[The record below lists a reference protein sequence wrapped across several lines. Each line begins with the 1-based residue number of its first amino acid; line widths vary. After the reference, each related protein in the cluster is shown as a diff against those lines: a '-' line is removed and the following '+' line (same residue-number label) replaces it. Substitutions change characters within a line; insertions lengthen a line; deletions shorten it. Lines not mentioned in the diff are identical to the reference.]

1 MDLQLDL
8 FAALAPESD
17 EPSKPA
23 PAPRRTAPPAAAASR
38 TATTT
43 SAPAPRAKHAGRERI
58 SDEQAHRTAAALG
71 EAVADAWNRAH
82 GGPDIA
88 APIGL
93 VAALCL
99 VRQRDT
105 NGPDLKAQILAQK
118 PRELI
123 EMYQQI
129 WAGHW
134 QARPDLID
142 RARILHEWLN
152 EPDAIDDHRAYCV
165 KVVTE
170 AALKAGILD
179 LTGHADPID
188 RSRTDALS
196 HVIMLL
202 RSNGA
207 RQGLGEFHTPPSV
220 TDMLAEVML
229 AELSAETSMDSK
241 GPAAGQHIHD
251 PAGGSGGMLRAAAQ
265 SLRWRGLDPADF
277 VWSMVDVDAIAAA
290 CGAVNAIV
298 WGLGPNVVVAC
309 DDSLANPRAVEDARA
324 HARRVI
330 EHRNQVMGMARM
342 TAAIRQTQ
350 ALLESA
356 VAA

>member
-8 FAALAPESD
+8 FGALASEPD

-23 PAPRRTAPPAAAASR
+23 PAPRRAAAPTVTTRR
-38 TATTT
+38 TVAAT
-43 SAPAPRAKHAGRERI
+43 PAPRAKPAAGHRL
-58 SDEQAHRTAAALG
+58 SDEGAHRTAVALG
-71 EAVADAWNRAH
+71 EAVAGAWHRAH
-82 GGPDIA
+82 GGPDMA
-88 APIGL
+88 VPIGL
-93 VAALCL
+93 VAALTL
-99 VRQRDT
+99 IRQRDAH
-105 NGPDLKAQILAQK
+105 GPDLRAQILAQQ

-123 EMYQQI
+123 EMYRQI

-142 RARILHEWLN
+142 RARVLHEWLN
-152 EPDAIDDHRAYCV
+152 APGEIDDHRAYCV

-179 LTGHADPID
+179 LTGHPDAIE

-202 RSNGA
+202 RSDGA

-220 TDMLAEVML
+220 TTMLGEVML
-229 AELSAETSMDSK
+229 AELSAETTMEAK
-241 GPAAGQHIHD
+241 GPEAGQHIHD

-265 SLRWRGLDPADF
+265 ALRWRGHDPADF
-277 VWSMVDVDAIAAA
+277 QWSMVDIDQIAAA
-290 CGAVNAIV
+290 CAAVNAIV

-324 HARRVI
+324 HARAVI
-330 EHRNQVMGMARM
+330 AHRDQVMGTARM
-342 TAAIRQTQ
+342 IAAVRRTQ
-350 ALLESA
+350 ALLETA

>member
-8 FAALAPESD
+8 FAALAD
-17 EPSKPA
+17 EPAEPA
-23 PAPRRTAPPAAAASR
+23 PSPRRTAPPAAR
-38 TATTT
+38 VRPTTATTAALARSPHT
-43 SAPAPRAKHAGRERI
+43 KPAGPKRMT
-58 SDEQAHRTAAALG
+58 DEAAHRTAAALG

-88 APIGL
+88 VPIGL
-93 VAALCL
+93 VAALSL
-99 VRQRDT
+99 IRQRDAH
-105 NGPDLKAQILAQK
+105 GPNLKSQILALT

-152 EPDAIDDHRAYCV
+152 EPDAIDDHRAYCA

-179 LTGHADPID
+179 LTGHCDPIE

-220 TDMLAEVML
+220 TDMIAEAML
-229 AELSAETSMDSK
+229 AGISAETAIDARK
-241 GPAAGQHIHD
+241 PEPGQHIHD

-265 SLRWRGLDPADF
+265 ALRWRGLDPADF
-277 VWSMVDVDAIAAA
+277 IWSMVDVDAIAAA

-298 WGLGPNVVVAC
+298 WGLGPNVVIAC
-309 DDSLANPRAVEDARA
+309 DNSLANARAVEDARA

-330 EHRNQVMGMARM
+330 EHRNQVMGTARM
-342 TAAIRQTQ
+342 IAAVRQTQ

>member
-1 MDLQLDL
+1 M
-8 FAALAPESD
+8 SD
-17 EPSKPA
+17 
-23 PAPRRTAPPAAAASR
+23 
-38 TATTT
+38 
-43 SAPAPRAKHAGRERI
+43 
-58 SDEQAHRTAAALG
+58 DQAHRTAAALG

-88 APIGL
+88 VPIGL
-93 VAALCL
+93 VAALSL
-99 VRQRDT
+99 VRQGDP

-118 PRELI
+118 PHELI

-129 WAGHW
+129 WAVNW

-142 RARILHEWLN
+142 RARVLHEWLN
-152 EPDAIDDHRAYCV
+152 APDEIDDHRAYCV
-165 KVVTE
+165 KVVTQ
-170 AALKAGILD
+170 AALKAGIFD

-207 RQGLGEFHTPPSV
+207 RQGLGEFHTPPTV
-220 TDMLAEVML
+220 TDVVAEATL
-229 AELSAETSMDSK
+229 SAFSAELAV
-241 GPAAGQHIHD
+241 AARGAATGQHIHD

-265 SLRWRGLDPADF
+265 AVRWRGFDPADF
-277 VWSMVDVDAIAAA
+277 QWSMVDVDPIAAA

-298 WGLGPNVVVAC
+298 WGLGPHVVVAC

-324 HARRVI
+324 HAQAVI
-330 EHRNQVMGMARM
+330 AHRDQVMGAARM
-342 TAAIRQTQ
+342 IAAIRQTQ

>member
-8 FAALAPESD
+8 FATLAAEAD
-17 EPSKPA
+17 EPARVA
-23 PAPRRTAPPAAAASR
+23 PPTRRTTAPPTAARRTVAAA
-38 TATTT
+38 
-43 SAPAPRAKHAGRERI
+43 PARVPQRKPAAGRQM
-58 SDEQAHRTAAALG
+58 SDEGAHRTAVALG
-71 EAVADAWNRAH
+71 EAVANAWHRTH

-88 APIGL
+88 VPIGL
-93 VAALCL
+93 VAALSL
-99 VRQRDT
+99 IRQRDAQ
-105 NGPDLKAQILAQK
+105 GPDLKAQILAQQ

-123 EMYQQI
+123 EMYQHI
-129 WAGHW
+129 WAAHW

-152 EPDAIDDHRAYCV
+152 SPEEIDDHRAYCV
-165 KVVTE
+165 KAVTK
-170 AALKAGILD
+170 AALNAGVLD
-179 LTGHADPID
+179 LTGHPDAIE

-202 RSNGA
+202 RSDGA

-220 TDMLAEVML
+220 TSLIGEMML
-229 AELSAETSMDSK
+229 AELSAATSLEVK
-241 GPAAGQHIHD
+241 EPEAGQHIHD

-265 SLRWRGLDPADF
+265 ALRCRGLDPADF
-277 VWSMVDVDAIAAA
+277 IWSMVDVDAIAAA

-309 DDSLANPRAVEDARA
+309 DNSLANPRAVEDARA
-324 HARRVI
+324 YARRVI
-330 EHRNQVMGMARM
+330 AHRDQMMGLARM
-342 TAAIRQTQ
+342 TAAVRQMS

-356 VAA
+356 VAS